1 MSRVTDP
8 NDRKKLEAK
17 SRRIFLRI
25 CFMVMLVFIAMLL
38 ATVVLLPKMWRS
50 TDDGRGPCPTEQD
63 GSAGAANATLLCN
76 DHGSCDGQHS
86 HCVCL
91 FSMHDG
97 VSCDSLSLG
106 FCFGAPAAVCAVLW
120 FFNLARILFCNQQRP
135 QPSPAEMDALYD
147 ELLEL
152 FVRSKDLPDEAAGS
166 PSKRPRKKSR
176 RGALPLSRAWTGA
189 KGAVLVLIRR
199 AG

>member
-1 MSRVTDP
+1 
-8 NDRKKLEAK
+8 
-17 SRRIFLRI
+17 
-25 CFMVMLVFIAMLL
+25 
-38 ATVVLLPKMWRS
+38 
-50 TDDGRGPCPTEQD
+50 
-63 GSAGAANATLLCN
+63 
-76 DHGSCDGQHS
+76 
-86 HCVCL
+86 
-91 FSMHDG
+91 
-97 VSCDSLSLG
+97 